1 MSLKTS
7 NSGKVSLNKDFKLLR
22 DLGHPIEIT
31 TLLVD
36 NILVGDKVITLLYI
50 NPSINVLVR
59 VGMIKVLSYMG
70 TSFDIGEAL
79 SDRGIVVENF
89 VNL

>member
-1 MSLKTS
+1 MALKTS

-36 NILVGDKVITLLYI
+36 SILVGDKVITLLYI
-50 NPSINVLVR
+50 NPTIGLLVKVGSIECSSTIDIRDTLSR
-59 VGMIKVLSYMG
+59 V
-70 TSFDIGEAL
+70 
-79 SDRGIVVENF
+79 GIVVENF